1 MFEAPAKGRPMADE
15 TTQTGEETSWWDLDI
30 FADSELPSTSFD
42 EPLEW
47 PETLDWGDYSEGDG
61 DLQFPGIGDMESG
74 PIFPPIPDPAPTA
87 PAAAAEQPATSDG
100 AGAGAGG
107 DPTMPHITVLSGL
120 GGTPSGARAA
130 RAVDQTPSERL
141 PDSLWAG
148 GGDGNGVGPAA
159 TTTAAPTFSAEGDD
173 GGGWRRRFDIR
184 HGNAAVIALISFV
197 SLILLGMFMS
207 VRARNQLPDTSQ
219 TRTTSDQIQ
228 VQGTLNTVPL
238 TTSVTTTPPA
248 INIADLVPPTPEDTT
263 TVTAGGSTGSG
274 TTSAPVATAAPRS
287 TPAAGGG
294 TGTTQPAAQPTNT
307 TAAPQ
312 TTAPPETTSPPATSS
327 PPPDTTDTTRPR
339 FPTTPTTATT
349 PTTEYTVPT
358 FPPDFD
364 ITVPTAPRRFG

>member
-1 MFEAPAKGRPMADE
+1 MADE
-15 TTQTGEETSWWDLDI
+15 TTQAGEETLWWDVDI

-47 PETLDWGDYSEGDG
+47 PETLDWGDYSADDG
-61 DLQFPGIGDMESG
+61 DLQFPGVGDMESE
-74 PIFPPIPDPAPTA
+74 PIFPPVSDPGPPA
-87 PAAAAEQPATSDG
+87 PAANAERPATG
-100 AGAGAGG
+100 ADG

-120 GGTPSGARAA
+120 GGTPSGAPVARAA
-130 RAVDQTPSERL
+130 EQTAHERL

-148 GGDGNGVGPAA
+148 GGDGNDVRPVV
-159 TTTAAPTFSAEGDD
+159 TTPTAAPTFSAERDG

-207 VRARNQLPDTSQ
+207 VRARNQVPDTSQ

-238 TTSVTTTPPA
+238 TTTVTTTPPA

-274 TTSAPVATAAPRS
+274 GSSAPATTAAPRS

-312 TTAPPETTSPPATSS
+312 TTAPPETTTPTTFPPINQT
-327 PPPDTTDTTRPR
+327 
-339 FPTTPTTATT
+339 TTPTT
-349 PTTEYTVPT
+349 PRRTVPT
-358 FPPDFD
+358 FPSLTT
-364 ITVPTAPRRFG
+364 TVPDDDTGSNITLPTFPPGFGN